1 MSRATQIGAHILL
14 FFLVFGMS
22 ATVDIGQM
30 RKQLRN
36 RTAIL
41 IGIFL
46 QFVILPFVG
55 FTVVKLLN
63 MDAAIGVT
71 LLVVTSSP
79 GGSYSN
85 WWCSIFNAELALSVT
100 MTGISTL
107 LSVVMLP
114 LNLVIYTSG
123 SYSNDVV
130 KALDW
135 FALFL
140 SLVVVIGGIVSG
152 VLSSY
157 WCNSTRFNLLANKLG
172 NFAGIALV
180 TFSAVVSSTNQ
191 DASLWN
197 QNAIFYLGCAFP
209 ALVGVTIATYL
220 ASKFGLD
227 KPERVSVA
235 VEGCYQNTGIATSV
249 AASMFTGD
257 QLATAI
263 GVPLYYGIVE
273 AVILA
278 CFCIVCWKAGW
289 TKAPA
294 DENFFRMIATSYE
307 VEQARLESPNAIEIV
322 HNNNP
327 TGGDDGDIE
336 DLVFNQTVEGYQ
348 VDESSLQEKTNAG
361 LQELRQIDEIN
372 DTSDVPTGLLPSSS
386 NNGTSSLRA
395 RRIDD
400 DSIPAE
406 AGEFT

>member
-1 MSRATQIGAHILL
+1 MSQATKIGAHVLL

-41 IGIFL
+41 IGIIL

-55 FTVVKLLN
+55 FGVVKLLN

-114 LNLVIYTSG
+114 LNLVIYTTG
-123 SYSNDVV
+123 SYSNEVV
-130 KALDW
+130 NALDW

-140 SLVVVIGGIVSG
+140 SLVVVIGGIAAG
-152 VLSSY
+152 VLSSA

-180 TFSAVVSSTNQ
+180 VFSFVVSSTGQNS
-191 DASLWN
+191 SLWN
-197 QNAIFYLGCAFP
+197 QNATFYVGCAFP
-209 ALVGVTIATYL
+209 ALVGITIATYM
-220 ASKFGLD
+220 ATKFGLA

-273 AVILA
+273 MVILA
-278 CFCIVCWKAGW
+278 FYCIVCWKVGW
-289 TKAPA
+289 TKAPS
-294 DENFFRMIATSYE
+294 DEKFCRMILTSYE
-307 VEQARLESPNAIEIV
+307 VEQARLESPNAIEVV

-327 TGGDDGDIE
+327 SDDGGIE
-336 DLVFNQTVEGYQ
+336 DLIFNQTVEGYQ

-361 LQELRQIDEIN
+361 LQEQRQMDEN
-372 DTSDVPTGLLPSSS
+372 EMVVTGVTS
-386 NNGTSSLRA
+386 NGISSLRA

-400 DSIPAE
+400 DALPACE
-406 AGEFT
+406 VGEFT